1 VDVEQ
6 IERAAMADFYR
17 AAPPELVEREGI
29 AFLEDNGLLA
39 LSVATLSGSRMFN
52 HAVGIAS
59 EDDLDKVDRFFRSR
73 GCAYVVSPAH
83 GLTLASLLARR
94 GFVVDYA
101 WMKFTRDA
109 ARVSA
114 DANLRVKPIGPEH
127 AAILGRITCVAFG
140 APAWMAHWVAALPG
154 RDGWTCF
161 LSFAGDEPVG
171 AGVVYLG
178 GQAAWL
184 GFGATLPE
192 HRGKGSQSAI
202 FAARITEAKEQGCT
216 VVVTETGERTGSA
229 PSASYRNI
237 LKAGFREAYLRP
249 NWASHAPSA

>member
-1 VDVEQ
+1 VDIEQ

-29 AFLEDNGLLA
+29 AFLEKNGLLA

-59 EDDLDKVDRFFRSR
+59 EDDLDTVDRFYRSQ
-73 GCAYVVSPAH
+73 GCAYLVSPAH
-83 GLTLASLLARR
+83 GVTLDSLLAHR
-94 GFVVDYA
+94 GFVMDYA

-109 ARVSA
+109 ARVSSA
-114 DANLRVKPIGPEH
+114 TNLRVEPIGPEH
-127 AAILGRITCVAFG
+127 AATLGRITCAAFD
-140 APAWMAHWVAALPG
+140 APAWMSDWVAALPG

-161 LSFAGDEPVG
+161 LSFAGDAPVG
-171 AGVVYLG
+171 AGVVYVG

-192 HRGKGSQSAI
+192 HRGKGGQSAI
-202 FAARITEAKEQGCT
+202 FAARITEAEEQGCT
-216 VVVTETGERTGSA
+216 VVVTETGERTGSTA
-229 PSASYRNI
+229 SASYRNI
-237 LKAGFREAYLRP
+237 LRAGFTEAYLRP
-249 NWASHAPSA
+249 NWAPPAPSA

>member
-1 VDVEQ
+1 VDLEQ
-6 IERAAMADFYR
+6 AERTAMADFYR

-29 AFLEDNGLLA
+29 AFLEDDGLLA
-39 LSVATLSGSRMFN
+39 LSVVTLSGSRMFN
-52 HAVGIAS
+52 HAVGITS
-59 EDDLDKVDRFFRSR
+59 EDDLDKVDRFYRSR
-73 GCAYVVSPAH
+73 GCAYFVSPAH
-83 GLTLASLLARR
+83 GVTLDRLIAHR

-101 WMKFTRDA
+101 WMKFERDA
-109 ARVSA
+109 ERLSSA
-114 DANLRVKPIGPEH
+114 SSLRVEPVGPEH
-127 AAILGRITCVAFG
+127 AATLGRITSVAFG
-140 APAWMAHWVAALPG
+140 APAWMANWVAALAD

-171 AGVVYLG
+171 AGIIYVSG
-178 GQAAWL
+178 PAAWL

-202 FAARITEAKEQGCT
+202 FAARITHAKEQGCT
-216 VVVTETGERTGSA
+216 VVVTETGEKTGST

-237 LKAGFREAYLRP
+237 LRAGFSEAYLRP